1 MYEMHQL
8 PIENDNL
15 FPSLDSQ
22 PIIIEEIYIKS
33 SNTVNKVEAQKLHER
48 INNGEQPRIVECK
61 GVHLVIF
68 CHGYEGCSYDMK
80 LVKNSLQ
87 YFLRSSYFHCARSND
102 LDTHSS
108 IETLGKNLA
117 VEISEM
123 ISQTFNMDIERLS
136 FVGHS

>member
-1 MYEMHQL
+1 MGMYEMHQL

-33 SNTVNKVEAQKLHER
+33 CNSDNKISTEKLHER
-48 INNGEQPRIVECK
+48 INNGEQPRIEECK

-68 CHGYEGCSYDMK
+68 VHGYEGCSYDMK

-87 YFLRSSYFHCARSND
+87 YFLRSSYFHCAKSN
-102 LDTHSS
+102 
-108 IETLGKNLA
+108 
-117 VEISEM
+117 
-123 ISQTFNMDIERLS
+123 
-136 FVGHS
+136 